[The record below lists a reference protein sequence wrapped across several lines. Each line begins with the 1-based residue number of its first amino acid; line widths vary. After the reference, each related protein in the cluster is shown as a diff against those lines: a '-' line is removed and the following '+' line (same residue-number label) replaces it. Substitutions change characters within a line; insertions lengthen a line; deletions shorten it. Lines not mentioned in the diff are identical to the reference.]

1 MVSTFGRRTTL
12 APMRRSDLVP
22 RKLFTVALLAMV
34 MVMSVLIAPS
44 EAGGLPGKKRWLKD
58 TRSAMVG
65 SRAYVSKRVKQPGT
79 GKLAINF
86 DIDNTSLAT
95 KYAPRRAV
103 PVVLRFARYANSKGV
118 ALVFNTGR
126 TDDDIAAPLAW
137 LRKAGYP
144 VTDICARHQGESL
157 VKGKQRCR
165 QEYVDAGY
173 TIIANVGNRS
183 TDFVGTNYE
192 KAFKLPNY
200 GNRLG

>member
-1 MVSTFGRRTTL
+1 MVLTIGRRTTL

-22 RKLFTVALLAMV
+22 RKLFTVMLLATV
-34 MVMSVLIAPS
+34 MVMSVLVAPS
-44 EAGGLPGKKRWLKD
+44 EAAVPSKKKWLKD
-58 TRSAMVG
+58 TRSAMYG
-65 SRAYVSKRVKQPGT
+65 SRAYVNQRVKQGG
-79 GKLAINF
+79 GKLAVNF

-95 KYAPRRAV
+95 YYSPRKAV
-103 PVVLRFARYANSKGV
+103 PVVLRFAKYANSKGI

-126 TDDDIAAPLAW
+126 TEKDIAKPLAW

-144 VTDICARHQGESL
+144 VAGICARRTGESL

-165 QEYVDAGY
+165 QQYVDAGY

-192 KAFKLPNY
+192 RAFKLPNY
-200 GNRLG
+200 GNKLG